1 MTPGTGDFFSP
12 FTVQHAVELI
22 MQVFTGSEEP
32 TPAAVEEQVDAFLAA
47 PVFAHLASARATIVH
62 EVLMRTSVVIGTAS
76 ALDQNENHVEWLGSA
91 DRSSWGTWSRLDDY
105 LRRIDRLPPAVLVEV
120 NTSTDQ
126 VLGRLETPER
136 SGSWDRRGLVV
147 GHVQSGKTTHYTA
160 LAAKALDAGY
170 QIIIVLA
177 GVHNSLRSQT
187 HERIDRHLIGRNSA
201 ALIDAVRERR
211 APERTEGLI
220 GVGAVD
226 QQLGRSELPFTILT
240 CTTSADDGDFR
251 TTIAK
256 AVGFQVGH
264 PSRLVLV
271 VKKHSSILRNLIDW
285 LRVQHSVPT
294 TAGRPIPNPALVI
307 DDEADH
313 ASINT
318 ARDPESDPSRINALI
333 RELLMSFSRVGF
345 VGYTAT
351 PFANIFTHY
360 GDPGGEL
367 GPDLFPQSFIVS
379 LKAPSDYIGPALVFG
394 NPGDES
400 AGIPARLPLP
410 MHVPVTD
417 SASWLPDR
425 HKRTWIPGAL
435 PSSAREAIR
444 LFVMVCAARALRGDV
459 DVHNSM
465 LVHGTRFIDVQ
476 ERISLQIQDEIDAL
490 RNVIGLADDTDVTVL
505 YEELQEIWKT
515 RIEEAYPVFA
525 ARLGERCKPL
535 PLWEEVYSELTNI
548 LERVQVMRINGT
560 STDALAYSRAK
571 NGLTVI
577 AIGGDKLSRGLTL
590 EGLSISYFL
599 RSSQMFDTLMQMG
612 RWFGYRPGY
621 ADLCRVYT
629 TDSLCN
635 AFKEIALATD
645 ELRGDLD
652 YMAAVGKTPEE
663 FGLRVR
669 EPSDGLVI
677 TAANKIRTGENV
689 TVRFAGT
696 IVQTLEI
703 ARRGEQAEQNLA
715 AVKALLLSL
724 PAPTH
729 DVRGVQTPHSVWQ
742 NVEAQ
747 VVLRFLHQYEAFSTP
762 SFYNHCEA
770 LSRYI
775 TKQAAREELSEW
787 TIAVIGKRIASDNW
801 HVGDLRLPKVARED
815 KGDSERFVTGAVVG
829 SADEAIDLSADEWSG
844 ALALSGPTTKVGSER
859 TIPQREWTRTIRP
872 ATRGL
877 LLIYPILSEQF
888 KEQGAVDPIPA
899 IALSF
904 PTSQTAR
911 ALSYKVN
918 RTWIEQRGLFT
929 EPDDDS
935 STA

>member
-1 MTPGTGDFFSP
+1 MTTGTGEFFGA
-12 FTVQHAVELI
+12 FTEQHAVELI
-22 MQVFTGSEEP
+22 MQVFTGSDEP
-32 TPAAVEEQVDAFLAA
+32 TPAAVEDKVDAFLAA
-47 PVFAHLASARATIVH
+47 PVFAHLASARSTIVH
-62 EVLMRTSVVIGTAS
+62 EILMRTSVVIGTAS
-76 ALDQNENHVEWLGSA
+76 TLDQNDNHVEWLGNA
-91 DRSSWGTWSRLDDY
+91 DRSSWGTWPRLDDY

-126 VLGRLETPER
+126 VLGRLENPER
-136 SGSWDRRGLVV
+136 PGTWDRRGLVV

-170 QIIIVLA
+170 QIVIIMA

-226 QQLGRSELPFTILT
+226 QQMGRSELPFTILT

-271 VKKHSSILRNLIDW
+271 VKKNSSILRNLIDW
-285 LRVQHSVPT
+285 LRVQHAIPT

-400 AGIPARLPLP
+400 AGIAARLPLP

-417 SASWLPDR
+417 SSSWLPDR

-476 ERISLQIQDEIDAL
+476 ERISLQLQDEIDAL
-490 RNVIGLADDTDVTVL
+490 RNIIGLADDTDVAAL
-505 YEELQEIWKT
+505 YEELQEIWKA
-515 RIEEAYPVFA
+515 RIEETYPVFA
-525 ARLGERCKPL
+525 ARLGDRCKPL
-535 PLWEEVYSELTNI
+535 PLWEEVYSELPNV
-548 LERVQVMRINGT
+548 LERVQVMRINGS

-703 ARRGEQAEQNLA
+703 ARKGEQAERNLA
-715 AVKALLLSL
+715 AVRALLLSL
-724 PAPTH
+724 PSPTH
-729 DVRGVQTPHSVWQ
+729 DVRGVQTPHSVWHR
-742 NVEAQ
+742 VDAQ
-747 VVLRFLHQYEAFSTP
+747 VVLTFLHQYEAFSTP

-775 TKQAAREELSEW
+775 TQQVGRDELSEW
-787 TIAVIGKRIASDNW
+787 TIAVIGKRIASDKW

-815 KGDSERFVTGAVVG
+815 KGDPERFVTGAVVG
-829 SADEAIDLSADEWSG
+829 SAEEAIDLSADEWSS

-859 TIPQREWTRTIRP
+859 TIPQRERTREMRP